1 MPTKGKEKSKK
12 ILLGCC
18 VQSDS
23 DALHISTLLKSIGF
37 PLEANSVLTDRG
49 LYWLTKALRKPSDS
63 IPQLYRK
70 GGMETKALSFF
81 INGLDS
87 RRARSLID
95 YSIRRC
101 MVSLTQSPHLAS
113 QLHLN
118 YQSIEDI
125 LPVFQESLQEP
136 SSNDFQVHSQVTS
149 TPTVEISIASGLIC
163 AIDETVGVSLCG
175 PEGVCLRYYIEA
187 CQYLL
192 SLLSMTSPSSYEHI
206 LTELRCLSQIAIPL
220 QYLIGPSQAA
230 ISSSILNP
238 SSLSPPPVIS
248 CRLSCPERYWLHII
262 DLVTLVDKL
271 YNLKYESLE
280 EILSHGSYSPLEY
293 DSLLSQYNSL
303 LIILFEKREIE
314 MMMQMLHHLHSLY
327 FHQPHNHLQEQ
338 RSPLRKEMT
347 KTDDLYSGRR
357 SSFPSP
363 FSHHF
368 RQSSTECSS
377 RCIRA
382 ASTSATTSST
392 MTLVALLVVT
402 WIRCS
407 RTKIILPFSTS
418 RTYAPLLT

>member
-1 MPTKGKEKSKK
+1 MPTQGKEKSKK
-12 ILLGCC
+12 ILLASC

-37 PLEANSVLTDRG
+37 PLEANSILTDRG
-49 LYWLTKALRKPSDS
+49 LYWLTKALRKSTDS

-95 YSIRRC
+95 YCFRRC
-101 MVSLTQSPHLAS
+101 MVSLTQSPQLAAH
-113 QLHLN
+113 LHLK
-118 YQSIEDI
+118 YQSVEGI
-125 LPVFQESLQEP
+125 LPLFQESLQELP
-136 SSNDFQVHSQVTS
+136 SQDFQLHSQVTS
-149 TPTVEISIASGLIC
+149 TPAVEVSIASGLIC
-163 AIDETVGVSLCG
+163 AIDETIGVTLCG

-192 SLLSMTSPSSYEHI
+192 SLFSMASSSSSYEHI

-230 ISSSILNP
+230 ISSSISIP
-238 SSLSPPPVIS
+238 SSLPPPPPVIS

-262 DLVTLVDKL
+262 DLATLIDKL

-280 EILSHGSYSPLEY
+280 EVLSHGSYSPLEY

-314 MMMQMLHHLHSLY
+314 TMMLMLHHLHSLY
-327 FHQPHNHLQEQ
+327 FQNPQQLQHQQE
-338 RSPLRKEMT
+338 SRKKET
-347 KTDDLYSGRR
+347 AKTEALYSG
-357 SSFPSP
+357 PP
-363 FSHHF
+363 L
-368 RQSSTECSS
+368 S
-377 RCIRA
+377 RA
-382 ASTSATTSST
+382 LLLTSSH
-392 MTLVALLVVT
+392 LRGRVP
-402 WIRCS
+402 WD
-407 RTKIILPFSTS
+407 
-418 RTYAPLLT
+418 APHDVPEQHLCLQLRAVR